1 MGARAI
7 LLIAAVVLF
16 LIGAFGDDT
25 LGDVSVLHLGLACL
39 AGSAL
44 VGELPARRRL

>member
-16 LIGAFGDDT
+16 AIGAFGDDT
-25 LGDVSVLHLGLACL
+25 LGDVNLLYLGLACL
-39 AGSAL
+39 AGASL
-44 VGELPARRRL
+44 VGELPARRRP